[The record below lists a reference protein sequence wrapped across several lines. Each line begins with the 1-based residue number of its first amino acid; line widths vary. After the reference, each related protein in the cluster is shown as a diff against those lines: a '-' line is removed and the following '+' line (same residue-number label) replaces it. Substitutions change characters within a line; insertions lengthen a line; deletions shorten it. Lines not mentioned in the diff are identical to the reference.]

1 MGEDSIMN
9 RRFIC
14 FTLIILVTLSFI
26 CPSLAVAYGEKEIP
40 KIHYNS
46 IVIDSH
52 NDTMMTVIDEE
63 TWLPK
68 INIGEN
74 TKNHIDIQ
82 KLKAGGLDVPFFAAY
97 TAGYYDNDPRS
108 LSRTL
113 ALINALY
120 WTERN
125 NRDTFKIVKTIED
138 IEKIVKDGKIAAV
151 PTIEGGYSF
160 NEDNALELINQYY
173 DLGVRVVGFN
183 WNYSNRLGEG
193 SSRKYGD
200 PKKTPSSGG
209 LTNLGRKLAIEMN
222 RLGMVIDVSHMAEST
237 FWDIINISKA
247 PVIASHSGVYSLKNH
262 SRNLTDEQLKALAK
276 NGGVIGI
283 VFYPGFLTD
292 SNSAY
297 INDYV
302 DHIDYA
308 VNLIG
313 IDYVGIGSDFD
324 GATLPNDMKDSSE
337 LYKVTEELIKRGYS
351 KEDIEKLL
359 GKNTLRVLRE
369 VQNIA
374 EKEPKEFKKN
384 LDIIPEFNMGEIV
397 LDSNPLIIAKIK
409 GLNGAKIDETRSRI
423 IVDGISYKA
432 IYNKDISSIYL
443 RIKKPLKEKFHV
455 VTFEVWDSNGEFMRE
470 TRIFFS
476 QQSKHIKSVIIH
488 FKY

>member
-1 MGEDSIMN
+1 MN

-14 FTLIILVTLSFI
+14 FALIILVMLFFI
-26 CPSLAVAYGEKEIP
+26 CPSLEVAYGEKESS

-46 IVIDSH
+46 LVIDSH

-74 TKNHIDIQ
+74 TRNHIDIP
-82 KLKAGGLDVPFFAAY
+82 KLKTGGLDVPFFAAY
-97 TAGYYDNDPRS
+97 TAGYYDNDPKS

-125 NRDTFKIVKTIED
+125 NRDTFKIVKRTED
-138 IEKIVKDGKIAAV
+138 IEKIVMDRKIAAV
-151 PTIEGGYSF
+151 STIEGGYSF
-160 NEDNALELINQYY
+160 NEDNAIELLNQYY

-183 WNYSNRLGEG
+183 WNYSNYLGEG

-200 PKKTPSSGG
+200 LKKTPSSGG
-209 LTNLGRKLAIEMN
+209 LTKLGEKLAIEMN

-247 PVIASHSGVYSLKNH
+247 PIIASHSGAYSLRNH
-262 SRNLTDEQLKALAK
+262 PRNLTDEQLKALAK
-276 NGGVIGI
+276 NRGVIGI
-283 VFYPGFLTD
+283 VFYPNFLTN

-297 INDYV
+297 IKDYV
-302 DHIDYA
+302 DHIDYV

-313 IDYVGIGSDFD
+313 IEHVGIGSDFD
-324 GATLPNDMKDSSE
+324 GATLPQDIKDSSE
-337 LYKVTEELIKRGYS
+337 LYKVTEELIRRGYK

-359 GKNTLRVLRE
+359 GKNTLRVLKE
-369 VQNIA
+369 VQSISKHNS
-374 EKEPKEFKKN
+374 KNSKKN
-384 LDIIPEFNMGEIV
+384 VFIIPELQMGGIV
-397 LDSNPLIIAKIK
+397 LNSVPLLTAKIEN
-409 GLNGAKIDETRSRI
+409 LNGEEIDEARSRV

-432 IYNKDISSIYL
+432 RYNEKTSSLFIK
-443 RIKKPLKEKFHV
+443 IKKPLKEKFHV
-455 VTFEVWDSNGEFMRE
+455 VTFEVWDNKGNVQRE
-470 TRIFFS
+470 TRIFY
-476 QQSKHIKSVIIH
+476 IK
-488 FKY
+488 

>member
-9 RRFIC
+9 RRIIC

-26 CPSLAVAYGEKEIP
+26 CPSSALSYGEKETS

-74 TKNHIDIQ
+74 TKNHIDIP

-97 TAGYYDNDPRS
+97 TAGYYDNDSKS

-125 NRDTFKIVKTIED
+125 NRDTFKIVKTIDE

-151 PTIEGGYSF
+151 STIEGGYSF

-183 WNYSNRLGEG
+183 WNYSNHLGEG
-193 SSRKYGD
+193 SSRKYND
-200 PKKTPSSGG
+200 SKKTPSSGG
-209 LTNLGRKLAIEMN
+209 LTKLGEKLAIEMN

-247 PVIASHSGVYSLKNH
+247 PVIASHSGVYFLRNH
-262 SRNLTDEQLKALAK
+262 PRNLTDEQLKALAK
-276 NGGVIGI
+276 NRGVIGI
-283 VFYPGFLTD
+283 VFYPDFLTN

-297 INDYV
+297 IKDYV
-302 DHIDYA
+302 DHIDYV

-313 IDYVGIGSDFD
+313 IDHVGMGSDFD
-324 GATLPNDMKDSSE
+324 GATLPNDIKDSSE
-337 LYKVTEELIKRGYS
+337 LYKVTEELVRRGYS

-359 GKNTLRVLRE
+359 GKNTLRVLQE
-369 VQNIA
+369 VQKIA
-374 EKEPKEFKKN
+374 ENNYKDFKKN
-384 LDIIPEFNMGEIV
+384 LYIIPEFKMDEII
-397 LDSNPLIIAKIK
+397 LDSTPLLTAKIES
-409 GLNGAKIDETRSRI
+409 LNGIKIDETKSRI
-423 IVDGISYKA
+423 IVDGISYKPR
-432 IYNKDISSIYL
+432 YNEKTSNLFLKI
-443 RIKKPLKEKFHV
+443 RKPLKEKFHV
-455 VTFEVWDSNGEFMRE
+455 VTFEVWDNKGNIQRQ
-470 TRIFFS
+470 TRIFY
-476 QQSKHIKSVIIH
+476 IK
-488 FKY
+488 